1 MGAPELVLLLFE
13 RKHGL
18 STEQFPVSAYVG
30 SSKNL
35 KNLKDAE
42 RNVRLLLLD
51 LFDARHQLI
60 GDELPM
66 SPSDRILSP
75 SDRILSPCD

>member
-1 MGAPELVLLLFE
+1 MVLLRHTLSGDVSGGRVGGGKGLSQVHRQVEEERRGACHE

-35 KNLKDAE
+35 KDILP
-42 RNVRLLLLD
+42 RQGCVVVLG
-51 LFDARHQLI
+51 LI
-60 GDELPM
+60 T
-66 SPSDRILSP
+66 SQ
-75 SDRILSPCD
+75 

>member
-1 MGAPELVLLLFE
+1 MCSE

-35 KNLKDAE
+35 KDLKVWTRSESKMLSVQKVLSTEGLVAGLCWAKSKSKGPKGFLWDLIPRVRDA
-42 RNVRLLLLD
+42 
-51 LFDARHQLI
+51 
-60 GDELPM
+60 
-66 SPSDRILSP
+66 
-75 SDRILSPCD
+75 

>member
-1 MGAPELVLLLFE
+1 MCSE

-35 KNLKDAE
+35 KDLKGCC
-42 RNVRLLLLD
+42 NKSVNFGVIKIGLTKLVSPTRL
-51 LFDARHQLI
+51 R
-60 GDELPM
+60 ELGG
-66 SPSDRILSP
+66 
-75 SDRILSPCD
+75 CDFKI

>member
-1 MGAPELVLLLFE
+1 MFAHVGLPQKLKDLKSE

-35 KNLKDAE
+35 KDLKEHPAAE
-42 RNVRLLLLD
+42 PVPGGPD
-51 LFDARHQLI
+51 
-60 GDELPM
+60 P
-66 SPSDRILSP
+66 PS
-75 SDRILSPCD
+75 